1 MKKDPLIN
9 GRLTEKECGNLVSE
23 MIALTSTYLP
33 QGWKEQ
39 VFNRFYINIT
49 ITSIDEGTYF
59 IKEEIK
65 QPIYTG

>member
-33 QGWKEQ
+33 QGWKE
-39 VFNRFYINIT
+39 
-49 ITSIDEGTYF
+49 
-59 IKEEIK
+59 
-65 QPIYTG
+65 